1 MAWKKNQWST
11 MLKAQARKVA
21 AGSDKVKVAGDL
33 DKYSPVLKKGSKI
46 CMDCGGN
53 WAKK

>member
-1 MAWKKNQWST
+1 
-11 MLKAQARKVA
+11 MLKGEAKKGA
-21 AGSDKVKVAGDL
+21 AGSDKVKVTGDL

-53 WAKK
+53 WVKK